1 MFIVYC
7 KSRKRIMFLNEAMK
21 SNYIQVSVL
30 FIRYIFR
37 AAVHRNLPE
46 GGPENNH
53 AGCAPAGGEYS
64 TVQYS
69 TVQYSTAKYSTVQSR
84 WMCPRRRWVPCLCR
98 VGGLSFDIN
107 VQNIRRGY
115 FYLLLIIPSSAFTI
129 KTVKIYLVKGV

>member
-1 MFIVYC
+1 MFHHGIENRYNKMFIVYC
-7 KSRKRIMFLNEAMK
+7 QSRKRIMFLNEAMK
-21 SNYIQVSVL
+21 SSYIQVNVL

-69 TVQYSTAKYSTVQSR
+69 TVQYSTVQYSTVLYSTEKFEFK
-84 WMCPRRRWVPCLCR
+84 L
-98 VGGLSFDIN
+98 
-107 VQNIRRGY
+107 
-115 FYLLLIIPSSAFTI
+115 AFMGS
-129 KTVKIYLVKGV
+129 KVYS